1 MKTRAEI
8 DKLILDWREDPCW
21 ELEETEGF
29 EDHKDELLAVRMKCE
44 AEWKAR
50 ADKEHAAAISAL
62 IKPAHNF
69 LSLIDTVP
77 LLGVR
82 SQHAGGVGASMS
94 SGGLELLLTAIA
106 EMLLPLQKQIDRLEA
121 RQESAE
127 RELDR
132 QVDNLRKRIEA
143 LS

>member
-21 ELEETEGF
+21 ELEDTEGF
-29 EDHKDELLAVRMKCE
+29 EDHRTELLGVRMECE
-44 AEWKAR
+44 AKWKAR
-50 ADKEHAAAISAL
+50 AEREHAEARAKLLQPFWTAL
-62 IKPAHNF
+62 PQDIRT
-69 LSLIDTVP
+69 I
-77 LLGVR
+77 
-82 SQHAGGVGASMS
+82 AGMPGTDANLVA
-94 SGGLELLLTAIA
+94 LALA
-106 EMLLPLQKQIDRLEA
+106 EMLMPLQKQIDRLDA